1 MLQQAQGLT
10 LMKWGITLSHISSRR
25 GKLARVTS
33 RSLASQNM
41 HGRCRGEEEEGRR
54 ESVEEEG
61 RRERSGEEEGRRE
74 RNGKEGEEG
83 RRERRGEEEGRR
95 ERSGEEEG
103 RRERSGEE
111 GEEWG
116 GGEEGEEWGGG
127 KAVQEE
133 EEEASCRCITSA
145 ELEDSSLSLET
156 CSRAAI
162 SSHKA
167 RAEKCLQMGQPQRR
181 VRGVMVWVR
190 M

>member
-1 MLQQAQGLT
+1 MGGTRVGATAGTGLT

-74 RNGKEGEEG
+74 RNGKEG
-83 RRERRGEEEGRR
+83 EEGRR